1 MRDFKRAFTG
11 SYICISVLCSFG
23 LAIPIAA
30 NAAPY
35 RPSSDAQIIETLPKG
50 SLTFQNRPII
60 QKNAKPPFAKIE
72 PQVKALLAQAYTL
85 GDPRALGQA
94 EALMQPYRQDTSP
107 QIRLIRANIYQA
119 NHQFDDARRELGA
132 ILKQIPNQPDSVLM
146 MSSID
151 LVQGHFAAARQ
162 TCNQLTDMGLL
173 VLRMGCIA
181 QVDSMTGKLKQSA
194 ATVKQ
199 LMQLNHG
206 LTIEQQR
213 WLGLILADMALRL
226 NDAQL
231 AELAFSQLDQS
242 SAPALMAK
250 ADWLLS
256 HQQWAAVKQLLAAHT
271 DNDSLL
277 LRLLISERHLKDPNA
292 SLHFKLLGDR
302 IRVWQERGEV
312 AHQREAAQY
321 ALLTVNSELAL
332 SLARLNWQKQRETAD
347 VLVYSNAALRNKS
360 HADIK
365 IIQDWMKKTGFEYS
379 QLSKVLAQ
387 AGRAS

>member
-1 MRDFKRAFTG
+1 MRDLKRAFTG
-11 SYICISVLCSFG
+11 SYIWIYVLCAFG
-23 LAIPIAA
+23 FGITIAA
-30 NAAPY
+30 SAAPY
-35 RPSSDAQIIETLPKG
+35 RPSSDAQIVETLPKG
-50 SLTFQNRPII
+50 SLTFQSRPII
-60 QKNAKPPFAKIE
+60 QKNAKAPFGKIE
-72 PQVKALLAQAYTL
+72 PQVKALLAQAYAL

-94 EALMQPYRQDTSP
+94 EALMQPYHQDTSP
-107 QIRLIRANIYQA
+107 QLRLIRANMYQA
-119 NHQFDDARRELGA
+119 SHQFDDARRELKA

-146 MSSID
+146 LSSID

-250 ADWLLS
+250 ADWLLA
-256 HQQWAAVKQLLAAHT
+256 HQQWVAVKQLLAAHS

-277 LRLLISERHLKDPNA
+277 LRLLISEQHLKDPNA

-302 IRVWQERGEV
+302 IRVWQERGEI

-321 ALLTVNSELAL
+321 ALLTINSGQAL
-332 SLARLNWQKQRETAD
+332 TLARLNWQKQRETAD

-360 HADIK
+360 QADIK
-365 IIQDWMKKTGFEYS
+365 IIQDWITKTGFEYP